1 MVRGV
6 DFDSINPVIFPA
18 RWIKEKMIY
27 TIYDENNNFII
38 DISEEDIS
46 NIDKIYLKYKRKKKL
61 DNIQKL

>member
-6 DFDSINPVIFPA
+6 DFDSIKKND
-18 RWIKEKMIY
+18 KMIY